1 MGKAD
6 FVAMRRVL
14 LCVLLLAASVQL
26 CVASTA
32 EGALVVTELSDPVEQ
47 GGKSDGE
54 AAALTTTDMLL
65 KKMYKTIPYKAQC
78 GALAD
83 DATNIESRAKMSF
96 GACAVHC
103 TAEFKCKSFEYDHA
117 KGHCSISPR
126 QLLTKTSAGAA
137 LACATKNVLVT
148 SSMQLP
154 SKPDVFTKRVS
165 QVAEEKQEVQKE
177 AKVDAKAVVQ
187 KVHATAQNQVTA
199 LTKKVEEVK
208 AQKTDAE
215 TKEKVEEANAV
226 KQIHRADKLK
236 TEIKQ
241 EATVKTAVVEDKKQ
255 SQQKLAASQ
264 REVHQLRK
272 QLAESQTETEST
284 KVSLKKLK
292 APEEAPEKAS
302 ETAAEK
308 AAEEA
313 PEKAAEKDAEKD
325 AEKAPE
331 KDAETA
337 PEKDAE
343 TAPEK
348 DAEKD
353 AEKAPEKA
361 PEKVAPQLEMKAER
375 WRLETVDLALKETQD
390 KIKKL
395 KAKASEISRGAVAC
409 HVMVPKLEAR
419 LKDGGSEAEIRAKK
433 EKKELEKLTAE
444 FDSLAAEEKTANAQR
459 ETMIL
464 TASEEKKTNEGLEE
478 QLHQL
483 NGNELELS
491 KALTLAHDAASEHAD
506 KVDKYNKQANDV
518 KKSNRILAGK
528 AKMKDVCEKSGA
540 NDIAKCKK
548 ESSKRCKNLEKK
560 VNKKHEAYTVGAAG
574 FRMCAA
580 ELKAAQSQTGEMREM
595 IAKSETILTDHAAQ
609 LEASKG
615 QMRDSVVS
623 DLTPKL
629 TKQARDTCNHKLE
642 QAISKVANKKPISRK
657 CQVCAKLDPKI
668 QASLG
673 VQCGDCD

>member
-6 FVAMRRVL
+6 FVAMGRVL

-126 QLLTKTSAGAA
+126 QLLTKTSTGAA

-199 LTKKVEEVK
+199 LTTKGEEVK

-331 KDAETA
+331 KDAE
-337 PEKDAE
+337 
-343 TAPEK
+343 
-348 DAEKD
+348 
-353 AEKAPEKA
+353 KAPEKA

-375 WRLETVDLALKETQD
+375 WRLETADLALKETQD

-409 HVMVPKLEAR
+409 HVMVPKLESR